1 MQSSKRIFI
10 LLFLLPIAGFILGR
24 YSNISDSKVGVSK
37 KSAMHSFYKI
47 KQDSSLNDLQENHEK
62 ENKLTTSSQDFEHQD
77 FDEYDHK
84 LKFEESQRNWND
96 SLEFFFKNNFIN
108 NAEDLHKQYIK
119 LKDELKIELDKEWE
133 KIRESTRTGENEYL
147 FNTTY
152 QQDLR
157 RIEIRSKYHR
167 KLRSLLGSKK
177 YDKLQM
183 KIKNCKETQVIN
195 AKKNLDYG
203 FCPTF

>member
-77 FDEYDHK
+77 FEK
-84 LKFEESQRNWND
+84 KALRLRLKMN
-96 SLEFFFKNNFIN
+96 
-108 NAEDLHKQYIK
+108 
-119 LKDELKIELDKEWE
+119 LKVD
-133 KIRESTRTGENEYL
+133 RSTN
-147 FNTTY
+147 
-152 QQDLR
+152 
-157 RIEIRSKYHR
+157 
-167 KLRSLLGSKK
+167 
-177 YDKLQM
+177 
-183 KIKNCKETQVIN
+183 
-195 AKKNLDYG
+195 
-203 FCPTF
+203 